1 MLIVLAVVKGMG
13 RRIDRSIKE
22 ERRAVRGA
30 KGEELIGSILEEL
43 SEDFLVFRDLPS
55 PSKVH
60 PFRHSVSNIL
70 IAKIATKNRENT
82 AQRSRNQKGTPYR
95 RAGVGAYRRKNFLA
109 RGFQSLFTLS
119 ATSRSNRLDPG
130 MEIWFYGF
138 MKTTLEIPDE
148 LFREM
153 KAAAALRG
161 MKLKDFVTIA
171 ISDQL
176 ARSKSAESAWSKE
189 RLPPPPKVAKTEL
202 RRIHELIERESEHI
216 DLEDWQ
222 Q

>member
-1 MLIVLAVVKGMG
+1 
-13 RRIDRSIKE
+13 
-22 ERRAVRGA
+22 
-30 KGEELIGSILEEL
+30 
-43 SEDFLVFRDLPS
+43 
-55 PSKVH
+55 
-60 PFRHSVSNIL
+60 
-70 IAKIATKNRENT
+70 
-82 AQRSRNQKGTPYR
+82 
-95 RAGVGAYRRKNFLA
+95 
-109 RGFQSLFTLS
+109 
-119 ATSRSNRLDPG
+119 

-171 ISDQL
+171 ISEQL
-176 ARSKSAESAWSKE
+176 ARSKSAESAWSTE

>member
-1 MLIVLAVVKGMG
+1 
-13 RRIDRSIKE
+13 
-22 ERRAVRGA
+22 
-30 KGEELIGSILEEL
+30 
-43 SEDFLVFRDLPS
+43 
-55 PSKVH
+55 
-60 PFRHSVSNIL
+60 
-70 IAKIATKNRENT
+70 
-82 AQRSRNQKGTPYR
+82 
-95 RAGVGAYRRKNFLA
+95 
-109 RGFQSLFTLS
+109 
-119 ATSRSNRLDPG
+119 
-130 MEIWFYGF
+130 METWFYGF